1 MSGSAISAS
10 VLNLNW
16 LEQLLLEPLQ
26 FQFVREALGISIFL
40 GILCAIVGTY
50 SIVQEKGMMSCVISH
65 AVLPGISIA
74 FFLGIDLS
82 IGAFISGV
90 ASAFFVV
97 GIRSLSRIKVDTAMS
112 LILSSFLG
120 LGIILITVLKT
131 NKLDLSHLLFGD
143 LLGVTSA
150 DVWQTA
156 AITGLISLLTKL
168 FYKELQ
174 FYTFDP
180 LGARA
185 IGLPVNTMYFGL
197 ICAMTLTI
205 VASMQTVGVLLVMAL
220 LTGPAATAYLIV
232 KELHQ
237 MMLVGSIFG
246 IVSGVGG
253 MYLSYHLDLPS
264 GPAIVMVVSVLFL
277 LALLFSPTQGL
288 LTQSR
293 THKERHPKQS
303 SF

>member
-1 MSGSAISAS
+1 MSLSILGAIAFWQ
-10 VLNLNW
+10 W
-16 LEQLLLEPLQ
+16 LVEPLQ
-26 FQFVREALGISIFL
+26 FQFVRDALAISVLL

-50 SIVQEKGMMSCVISH
+50 LIVQEKGMMSCVISH
-65 AVLPGISIA
+65 AILPGISIA
-74 FFLGIDLS
+74 FFLGINLS

-90 ASAFFVV
+90 ISAFFVV
-97 GIRSLSRIKVDTAMS
+97 FIRSNSRIKIDTAMS

-131 NKLDLSHLLFGD
+131 NKLDLSNLLFGD
-143 LLGVTSA
+143 ILGVTTA
-150 DVWQTA
+150 DVWETA
-156 AITGLISLLTKL
+156 VITAIVLILTKL

-197 ICAMTLTI
+197 ICAIALAI

-232 KELHQ
+232 KELHE
-237 MMLVGSIFG
+237 MMVVGSIFG
-246 IVSGVGG
+246 ILSGVGG
-253 MYLSYHLDLPS
+253 MYCSYHWDLPS
-264 GPAIVMVVSVLFL
+264 GPAIVMVIFALFL
-277 LALLFSPTQGL
+277 LALLLSPSQGIF
-288 LTQSR
+288 TRSR
-293 THKERHPKQS
+293 RRS
-303 SF
+303 ANS

>member
-1 MSGSAISAS
+1 MISS
-10 VLNLNW
+10 LVSSRLLWEW
-16 LEQLLLEPLQ
+16 LVEPLQ
-26 FQFVREALGISIFL
+26 FQFVREAIMISVFL
-40 GILCAIVGTY
+40 GILCAIVGSY
-50 SIVQEKGMMSCVISH
+50 LIVQEKGMMSCVISH
-65 AVLPGISIA
+65 AILPGISIA

-90 ASAFFVV
+90 MSAFLVV
-97 GIRSLSRIKVDTAMS
+97 FIRSSSRIKVDTAMS

-143 LLGVTSA
+143 ILGVTTA
-150 DVWQTA
+150 DVWKTA
-156 AITGLISLLTKL
+156 GITVLILVLTKL

-185 IGLPVNTMYFGL
+185 IGLPVHVMYFGL
-197 ICAMTLTI
+197 ICAITLTI

-220 LTGPAATAYLIV
+220 LTGPAATAYLLV
-232 KELHQ
+232 KELHE
-237 MMLVGSIFG
+237 MMVVGAIFG
-246 IVSGVGG
+246 MISGVGG

-264 GPAIVMVVSVLFL
+264 GPAIVMVVFSLFL
-277 LALLFSPTQGL
+277 IALLFSPSQGI

-293 THKERHPKQS
+293 SYSTKRLS
-303 SF
+303 

>member
-1 MSGSAISAS
+1 MSSSLFS
-10 VLNLNW
+10 SRLLWEW
-16 LEQLLLEPLQ
+16 LVEPLQ
-26 FQFVREALGISIFL
+26 FQFVREAIVISIFL
-40 GILCAIVGTY
+40 GILCAIVGSY
-50 SIVQEKGMMSCVISH
+50 LIVQEKGMMSCVISH
-65 AVLPGISIA
+65 AILPGISIA

-90 ASAFFVV
+90 VSAFFVV
-97 GIRSLSRIKVDTAMS
+97 FIRSSSRIKVDTAMS

-143 LLGVTSA
+143 ILGVTTA
-150 DVWQTA
+150 DVWKTA
-156 AITGLISLLTKL
+156 GITTIILILTKL

-185 IGLPVNTMYFGL
+185 IGLPVNAMYFGL
-197 ICAMTLTI
+197 ICAITLTI

-220 LTGPAATAYLIV
+220 LTGPAATAYLFV
-232 KELHQ
+232 KELHE
-237 MMLVGSIFG
+237 MMAVGAILG
-246 IVSGVGG
+246 IISSVGG

-264 GPAIVMVVSVLFL
+264 GPAIVMVVFSLFL
-277 LALLFSPTQGL
+277 LALLFSPTQGI
-288 LTQSR
+288 LTQARSR
-293 THKERHPKQS
+293 SKNGFS
-303 SF
+303 

>member
-1 MSGSAISAS
+1 MS
-10 VLNLNW
+10 VFWEW
-16 LEQLLLEPLQ
+16 LVEPLQ
-26 FQFVREALGISIFL
+26 FQFVREAMVISVFL
-40 GILCAIVGTY
+40 GILCALVGSY
-50 SIVQEKGMMSCVISH
+50 LIVQEKGMMSCVISH
-65 AVLPGISIA
+65 GILPGISIA

-90 ASAFFVV
+90 ISAFLVAL
-97 GIRSLSRIKVDTAMS
+97 IRSYSRLKSDTAMS

-120 LGIILITVLKT
+120 LGVILITVLKT

-143 LLGVTSA
+143 ILGVTPS

-156 AITGLISLLTKL
+156 GITAIVLVFTKL

-185 IGLPVNTMYFGL
+185 IGLPVNAMYF
-197 ICAMTLTI
+197 

-220 LTGPAATAYLIV
+220 LTGPVATAYLLV
-232 KELHQ
+232 KELHE
-237 MMLVGSIFG
+237 MMVIGAILGVI
-246 IVSGVGG
+246 SGVGG

-264 GPAIVMVVSVLFL
+264 GPAIVMVVFVFFW
-277 LALLFSPTQGL
+277 LALLFSPCQGI
-288 LTQSR
+288 LTRSRRQSKNSL
-293 THKERHPKQS
+293 H
-303 SF
+303 

>member
-1 MSGSAISAS
+1 MLSSLVSS
-10 VLNLNW
+10 RLLWEW
-16 LEQLLLEPLQ
+16 LVEPLQ
-26 FQFVREALGISIFL
+26 FQFVREAIVISVFL
-40 GILCAIVGTY
+40 GILCAIVGSY
-50 SIVQEKGMMSCVISH
+50 LIVQEKGMMSCVISH
-65 AVLPGISIA
+65 AILPGISIA

-90 ASAFFVV
+90 VSAFFVV
-97 GIRSLSRIKVDTAMS
+97 FIRSCSRVKVDTAMS

-120 LGIILITVLKT
+120 LGIILITVLET

-143 LLGVTSA
+143 ILGVTTA
-150 DVWQTA
+150 EVWKTA
-156 AITGLISLLTKL
+156 VITVLILVLTKL

-197 ICAMTLTI
+197 ICAITLTI

-220 LTGPAATAYLIV
+220 LTGPAATAYLLI
-232 KELHQ
+232 KELHE
-237 MMLVGSIFG
+237 MMIVGSMFG
-246 IVSGVGG
+246 IISGVGG

-264 GPAIVMVVSVLFL
+264 GPAIVMVVFALFL
-277 LALLFSPTQGL
+277 LALLFSPTQGI
-288 LTQSR
+288 LTIAVTRKR
-293 THKERHPKQS
+293 T
-303 SF
+303 